1 MSKEFKVGDK
11 VSHPEWGKGEVKG
24 TGGYGEAAVC
34 VRFEGAQRRDVYF
47 TSDGRYFKEDI
58 TPTLYHGHGTFEI
71 QFTPEP
77 EPVYE
82 WQWRMR
88 DKRDGRL
95 AYTQHYKTETT
106 MRGNW
111 RQEYWEIVDRDE
123 STKREVKP

>member
-11 VSHPEWGKGEVKG
+11 VSHPMWGNGVVEDMSQSPC
-24 TGGYGEAAVC
+24 EFPIS
-34 VRFEGAQRRDVYF
+34 VRFESGDRRIF
-47 TSDGRYFKEDI
+47 TTEGKYLDGDSAPF
-58 TPTLYHGHGTFEI
+58 LYHGHGTFEI
-71 QFTPEP
+71 KFTPDP

-111 RQEYWEIVDRDE
+111 REEYWEIVERDE